1 MEGTCAPFVRRF
13 GVCAFNNIY
22 ICIGYILPT
31 IWEIYAS
38 WIYVLVLEY
47 ILPTIGVYV
56 SRRVYER
63 PLGAG
68 LGNVQCIVYIVQL
81 VKYGVPQK
89 NVPKQFVV

>member
-22 ICIGYILPT
+22 ICIGYTLPT

-56 SRRVYER
+56 SCRVYVR
-63 PLGAG
+63 PLGAV
-68 LGNVQCIVYIVQL
+68 LVNVHLI
-81 VKYGVPQK
+81 KYL
-89 NVPKQFVV
+89 FVLDE